1 MLSADL
7 LFKCRLPSVGSTASL
22 LVPRIFVRAA
32 MDAASRL
39 ADSMKVRKS
48 ELYVDTVLARLQ
60 REIETRLRQI
70 H

>member
-1 MLSADL
+1 
-7 LFKCRLPSVGSTASL
+7 
-22 LVPRIFVRAA
+22 
-32 MDAASRL
+32 
-39 ADSMKVRKS
+39 VRKS